1 MNTHNLLK
9 NKKVSILL
17 CFYERPSFIPLIIHN
32 LKSQTFIQKYPQCS
46 ELVIIDDSCSTLR
59 IDINRLRT
67 ELNGI
72 IDDIT
77 YTISD
82 IKLTIGQKRNQLCR
96 TAKHST
102 LIFMDDDDY
111 YFPLYI
117 EYSLFELYKRRKC
130 LVGSNSM
137 LFCYVN
143 HNFKKMSINC
153 ISPRQIHEATM
164 CMLKSHFESTNG
176 FNERGNGEGALLIDG
191 HEQKV
196 NAKLDISKLMVCVCH
211 NNNTCN
217 KEMFLKLAKPAEFPL
232 SEEIM
237 NMIREC
243 SGCNSRVRFC
253 FKYATRE
260 RPVQFMKT
268 LDTYL
273 ELLSYKHDY
282 NFVISMDTN
291 DTSMNNDTIKEYL
304 NKKRQ
309 IVQLEYFYGE
319 SKNKIDAINRDMI
332 APTFNILVLISDD
345 MIPEVQGY
353 DDIIVNEFSKH
364 YPDYDGML
372 NFNDGFRSD
381 WPLLCTLTVYGFKYY
396 QRFGYIYHPDYESVY
411 CDREQTDVGR
421 I

>member
-59 IDINRLRT
+59 IDINHLKS

-143 HNFKKMSINC
+143 HNFKKMSI
-153 ISPRQIHEATM
+153 
-164 CMLKSHFESTNG
+164 K
-176 FNERGNGEGALLIDG
+176 
-191 HEQKV
+191 
-196 NAKLDISKLMVCVCH
+196 
-211 NNNTCN
+211 
-217 KEMFLKLAKPAEFPL
+217 
-232 SEEIM
+232 
-237 NMIREC
+237 
-243 SGCNSRVRFC
+243 
-253 FKYATRE
+253 
-260 RPVQFMKT
+260 
-268 LDTYL
+268 
-273 ELLSYKHDY
+273 
-282 NFVISMDTN
+282 
-291 DTSMNNDTIKEYL
+291 
-304 NKKRQ
+304 
-309 IVQLEYFYGE
+309 
-319 SKNKIDAINRDMI
+319 
-332 APTFNILVLISDD
+332 
-345 MIPEVQGY
+345 
-353 DDIIVNEFSKH
+353 
-364 YPDYDGML
+364 
-372 NFNDGFRSD
+372 
-381 WPLLCTLTVYGFKYY
+381 
-396 QRFGYIYHPDYESVY
+396 
-411 CDREQTDVGR
+411 
-421 I
+421 